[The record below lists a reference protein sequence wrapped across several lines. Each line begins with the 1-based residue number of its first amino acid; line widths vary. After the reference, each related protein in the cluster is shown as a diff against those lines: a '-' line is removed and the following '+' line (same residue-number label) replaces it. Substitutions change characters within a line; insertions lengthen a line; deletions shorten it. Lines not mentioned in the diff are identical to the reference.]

1 MISSLFKFGVE
12 VGSILTLCLRPC
24 GDRIAPSDHCL
35 PRARLGACR
44 RPAAHGDNA
53 VPGASR
59 PPRPERFISSWVRP
73 GNAYDVAG
81 KPWSE
86 AELPSEGKA
95 GKKSDRQLG
104 KGLGKAM
111 S

>member
-1 MISSLFKFGVE
+1 M
-12 VGSILTLCLRPC
+12 TLCLGPW
-24 GDRIAPSDHCL
+24 GDRVAPSEDRL
-35 PRARLGACR
+35 RRARLGACR
-44 RPAAHGDNA
+44 RPAAHGDDA

-59 PPRPERFISSWVRP
+59 PPRPERFISSWVRR
-73 GNAYDVAG
+73 GNAYDVTG
-81 KPWSE
+81 KPWNE

-104 KGLGKAM
+104 KSLGKAT